1 MDKVVSRKKILVYNI
16 FYTIMVFSL
25 VYIIALGAGFKL
37 KTSIQFPLIVLF
49 SLIVK
54 FFLFN
59 PIVLFIILFLAL
71 VILII
76 VQRFYYPILLV
87 IAERTYS
94 LFSNIWDNIL
104 GKENISSENIV
115 LFWLFIIILI
125 SLFTA
130 ITIFKFKKIYILLPI
145 YVLPFLYYWYNF
157 YDEAYWMLSLFLLSF
172 IILMGLNK
180 YAVIKT
186 DFFPFPRI

>member
-157 YDEAYWMLSLFLLSF
+157 YD
-172 IILMGLNK
+172 
-180 YAVIKT
+180 
-186 DFFPFPRI
+186 